1 MGWVSS
7 KKNCKNLKTICLK
20 ILKFFIFLLSS
31 SFFYSQS
38 IPIEHNQFK
47 LYDLRL
53 DRGLNW
59 EKNSMLYGPRWQDF
73 KVEDQNSDSIITS
86 IDIFNF
92 NAVNE
97 NQINSGI
104 GISIRTS
111 FYKHFY
117 TSHTIF

>member
-1 MGWVSS
+1 M
-7 KKNCKNLKTICLK
+7 KL
-20 ILKFFIFLLSS
+20 FHFLLCS

-53 DRGLNW
+53 DRGVNW
-59 EKNSMLYGPRWQDF
+59 ENNSMLYGPRWQDF
-73 KVEDQNSDSIITS
+73 KVEDRNSDSIITS

-97 NQINSGI
+97 NQINSGF
-104 GISIRTS
+104 GISIRT
-111 FYKHFY
+111 FLQTFLHL
-117 TSHTIF
+117 IVC